1 MVVSLHG
8 FRIPDNLPPL
18 GKPLELSYRIHWTL
32 DEPSL
37 TDPDIAWV
45 EQTLRSA
52 GEDKQAN
59 LIRDLDETIL
69 LQVDFVCPVL
79 TERGEY
85 RIPATQISISEHAKI
100 LSSHLRYN
108 TATKGWRLIM
118 RTQINDPDKVVE
130 MRAALVDE
138 NQQPLSETW
147 SYQIPIG
154 FAETR

>member
-1 MVVSLHG
+1 
-8 FRIPDNLPPL
+8 
-18 GKPLELSYRIHWTL
+18 L

-37 TDPDIAWV
+37 TDPNIAWV
-45 EQTLRSA
+45 SQTLRSA

-69 LQVDFVCPVL
+69 LQVDFQGPVL
-79 TERGEY
+79 TERGEHQV
-85 RIPATQISISEHAKI
+85 PATQISISEHAEI

-108 TATKGWRLIM
+108 PATKGWRLMM
-118 RTQINDPDKVVE
+118 RTQIHDPNKVVE

-147 SYQIPIG
+147 SYQIPVG
-154 FAETR
+154 YAVTR